1 MSQITRSNSSAFE
14 PFQRT
19 SSKID
24 VQDQQHGITETINA
38 RKDRKKA
45 FNNLRELFKCSGTTA
60 RRVLPCLKS
69 QFEENG
75 TKGNVAV

>member
-1 MSQITRSNSSAFE
+1 MSQITHSSSSAFE

-19 SSKID
+19 TSKID
-24 VQDQQHGITETINA
+24 VQDQQHSITETNNA

-45 FNNLRELFKCSGTTA
+45 FNNLRKLFKCSSTTP

-69 QFEENG
+69 QIE
-75 TKGNVAV
+75 

>member
-1 MSQITRSNSSAFE
+1 MSQITHSSSSAFE

-19 SSKID
+19 SSKTDIQYQKHDVID
-24 VQDQQHGITETINA
+24 TINA

-75 TKGNVAV
+75 TKGNISM